1 MKVLWIAPV
10 PVSNDQMHPAPWITS
25 WARLLIDK
33 QVEVTILTTYKS
45 SSASELELD
54 TYYGKV
60 VAVPVTGGIT
70 NLLSLYNQKINKL
83 SNYIKKNAGQY
94 DVVHIHGTE
103 HQYYTALSRSKVS
116 LPSVVSVQGV
126 ICSYINYL
134 PVGFSSKK
142 IYWSLFSMY
151 EKQELKKARNFFCRT
166 NWDKGIVKQYNRSAN
181 IIDLWEIMRPEFYNG
196 QHTISPDKND
206 IFFPGGAN
214 ELKGLD
220 IALKTLSLI
229 KQQYPNTRLHIIG
242 GCAPAYVTQLL
253 AKNNITNIEA
263 GDYVVH
269 GKVDASQIISIYQH
283 CFCLLHTSLIDNSPN
298 SVCEAQV
305 YGMPVI
311 ATAVGGV
318 PSLIEEGV
326 TGILTSLD
334 PTAIAAKVI
343 ALKKDEQQQAAISKA
358 SMKMSRERHNPD
370 TIVNTTLLTYTKL
383 ITANGK
389 VNQGIV

>member
-10 PVSNDQMHPAPWITS
+10 PVSADQMHPAPWITS
-25 WARLLIDK
+25 WAKLLIDQ

-45 SSASELELD
+45 ASDKELALD

-60 VAVPVTGGIT
+60 VAVPVAGGIT

-83 SNYIKKNAGQY
+83 SHYIKKNATQY

-103 HQYYTALSRSKVS
+103 HQYYTALNRSKAN

-134 PVGFSSKK
+134 PAGFSAKK
-142 IYWSLFSMY
+142 LYWSLFAMY
-151 EKQELKKARNFFCRT
+151 EKQEFKKARNFFCRT
-166 NWDKGIVKQYNRSAN
+166 DWDKGIVKQFNRSAN
-181 IIDLWEIMRPEFYNG
+181 IIDLWEIMRPEFYST
-196 QHTISPDKND
+196 QHAVSADKKD

-229 KQQYPNTRLHIIG
+229 KQQYPDTRLHIIG
-242 GCAPAYVTQLL
+242 GCTPAYVAQLL
-253 AKNNITNIEA
+253 TGNAIQNITPE
-263 GDYVVH
+263 DYIIH
-269 GKVDASQIISIYQH
+269 GKVDANQIISIYQN
-283 CFCLLHTSLIDNSPN
+283 CFCLLHSSLIDNSPN

-305 YGMPVI
+305 YGIPVV

-318 PSLIEEGV
+318 PSLIEDGK
-326 TGILTSLD
+326 TGILTSMD
-334 PTAIAAKVI
+334 AVEIAAKVI
-343 ALKKDEQQQAAISKA
+343 ALRKDAPKQAAISA
-358 SMKMSRERHNPD
+358 AAIRTGRERHNPD
-370 TIVNTTLLTYTKL
+370 TIVNTTITTYTNL
-383 ITANGK
+383 IATHGK
-389 VNQGIV
+389 VN